1 MVFGTTRDGYYFLA
15 ARAKLVRSAWFYQW
29 PVAWLDGEDSLYW
42 VAWLAASPQPRGRSG
57 ASSTH
62 ISVNIAWLLR
72 FAPQPTALRLLDSEV
87 ENRGKV
93 VCGREVG
100 SPTYR
105 FARAL
110 WRGEA
115 QSQVGKSDFLIRGW
129 AEACRAD
136 TSLNLPFCASKTR
149 SRPEKVEGAARA

>member
-1 MVFGTTRDGYYFLA
+1 MVSGTTRDGYYFLA
-15 ARAKLVRSAWFYQW
+15 ARAKLVRIAWFYQW

-42 VAWLAASPQPRGRSG
+42 VAWLAASPQPRGHSG

-72 FAPQPTALRLLDSEV
+72 FAPQPTAPELRDSEV
-87 ENRGKV
+87 ENCGKAM
-93 VCGREVG
+93 CGRKVG
-100 SPTYR
+100 PPSHR

-115 QSQVGKSDFLIRGW
+115 QSQVGKSDFLNRGRLG
-129 AEACRAD
+129 ACRAD
-136 TSLNLPFCASKTR
+136 TPSNLPFFASKTR